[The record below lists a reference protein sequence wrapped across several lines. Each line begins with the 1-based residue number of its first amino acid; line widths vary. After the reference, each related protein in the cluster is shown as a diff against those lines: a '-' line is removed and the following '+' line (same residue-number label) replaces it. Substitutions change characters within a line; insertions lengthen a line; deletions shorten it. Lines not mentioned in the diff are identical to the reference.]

1 MTLLPKQRI
10 RSLFTIFILLLA
22 VSITGA
28 EGNDKRSVSVRIES
42 VAFADPAIAAHS
54 FGYQPVYLYQ
64 ETPEISNPLYQVL
77 PDLPF
82 LPPFV
87 QGVISFAWVALIHI
101 LVTFGFITFLAFLLS
116 AVSESYWVSG
126 LRKKILDHPDEGGYT
141 VWRAVLFGMASLP
154 VRKRIFAQ
162 AKELLIQGV
171 SKAGVLA
178 YLFSAQSI
186 LLFMLLF
193 ITELNGPQ
201 PALGL
206 LIAVAVA
213 VTLLAYL
220 VRFLPDEQWS
230 SIRERAEVTFRENSE
245 EILVFSGLSGSAWQR
260 LRKSLSGL
268 IRSLWAPILY
278 GCLGIG
284 LFLAWGYTDAAFSL
298 QESRGVLSQIINT
311 GAGLAF
317 SFTLGAPL
325 IGNAMFAAGMWK
337 GLFITYSG
345 LIAFYLGTMVM
356 PFTIHRYFDLFGY
369 ETGRKIIKWL
379 VAAIVTGALAATA
392 WWWGLDS
399 FAELLGIREW
409 IESIIHSTLRPNDVP
424 WFHRWFTPGL

>member
-1 MTLLPKQRI
+1 MTLLLKQRI
-10 RSLFTIFILLLA
+10 RSLFVIFIFLLV

-28 EGNDKRSVSVRIES
+28 EGKDKSNAPARIES

-64 ETPEISNPLYQVL
+64 EIPEISDPLYQVL
-77 PDLPF
+77 PDLSF

-87 QGVISFAWVALIHI
+87 QSVISFAWVALIHI
-101 LVTFGFITFLAFLLS
+101 LVTFGFITALAFLLS
-116 AVSESYWVSG
+116 AFSEAYWVGG
-126 LRKKILDHPDEGGYT
+126 LRTKLLDHPNEGGYT
-141 VWRAVLFGMASLP
+141 VWRAVLFGIASLP

-162 AKELLIQGV
+162 AKELLIRNV
-171 SKAGVLA
+171 SKAGVLV

-206 LIAVAVA
+206 LVAVA
-213 VTLLAYL
+213 VGILLLSWL
-220 VRFLPDEQWS
+220 VRFLPDDQWKA
-230 SIRERAEVTFRENSE
+230 IRKRAEVTFRENGE
-245 EILVFSGLSGSAWQR
+245 ETLLFTGLSGSAWQR

-298 QESRGVLSQIINT
+298 QESRGVLSQVINT
-311 GAGLAF
+311 GAGLVF

-345 LIAFYLGTMVM
+345 LIAFYMGTMVM

-369 ETGRKIIKWL
+369 ESGRKIIKWL
-379 VAAIVTGALAATA
+379 ITAIVTGALATTA

-399 FAELLGIREW
+399 LAELLGIRDW

-424 WFHRWFTPGL
+424 WFHRWFAPGL